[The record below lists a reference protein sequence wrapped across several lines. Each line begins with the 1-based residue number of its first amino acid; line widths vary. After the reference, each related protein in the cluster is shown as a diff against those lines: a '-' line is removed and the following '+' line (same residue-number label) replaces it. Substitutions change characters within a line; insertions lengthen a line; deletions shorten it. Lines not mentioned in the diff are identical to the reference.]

1 MGTTEVLRSRS
12 SQALA
17 VAMVVACVLALGTAV
32 PYGLDAVLT
41 YGGAIAL
48 VGVLAWAVFWEPH
61 VEVSDGG
68 VRVANTL
75 RTIEIPWPAVESV
88 DGRYGLRIHTPYGR
102 VVAWGADAPV
112 GRKRSRG
119 VVSQAAAAVAE
130 RQEELRAAGYLADPR
145 LEQPGLRTGWHVW
158 TSVAIAVLGVAAVTL
173 PLLA

>member
-17 VAMVVACVLALGTAV
+17 VAMVIASVLALGTAV

-61 VEVSDGG
+61 IEVSDGG
-68 VRVANTL
+68 VKVANTL
-75 RTIEIPWPAVESV
+75 RTIEVPWPAVDSV
-88 DGRYGLRIHTPYGR
+88 DGRYGLRLHTPYGK

-119 VVSQAAAAVAE
+119 VVSHASAAVIG
-130 RQEELRAAGYLADPR
+130 RQEELRAAGYLADPK
-145 LEQPGLRTGWHVW
+145 LEQPRLRTTWHVR
-158 TSVAIAVLGVAAVTL
+158 TSVAIGVLVLAAVVL

>member
-17 VAMVVACVLALGTAV
+17 VAMVIASVLALGTAV
-32 PYGLDAVLT
+32 PYGLDALLT

-68 VRVANTL
+68 VKVANTL
-75 RTIEIPWPAVESV
+75 RTIEVPWPAVESI
-88 DGRYGLRIHTPYGR
+88 DGRYGLRLHTPYGK

-119 VVSQAAAAVAE
+119 VVGETAAAVIE
-130 RQEELRAAGYLADPR
+130 RQVELRAAGHLADPK
-145 LEQPGLRTGWHVW
+145 LEQPALRTTWHVR
-158 TSVAIAVLGVAAVTL
+158 TSAAISVLVVATVVL